1 MFYTKHITLTDNVEQ
16 TVFTM
21 PEGYTANI
29 MYVFVA
35 NHGGSTNNIDLF
47 WELSAVPQLYMF
59 DNTSLT
65 AGSKEILGGQSS
77 APIFVLH
84 NGETVKAQA
93 SQATGNMEVAVTFE
107 LVTRPT
113 TLINFNG
120 S

>member
-1 MFYTKHITLTDNVEQ
+1 MFYTKHTTLTDNVVQ
-16 TVFTM
+16 TLFSM

-35 NHGGSTNNIDLF
+35 NHGGSTNNIDLY
-47 WELSAVPQLYMF
+47 WETGAVPQLYMF
-59 DNTSLT
+59 DNVTLT
-65 AGSKEILGGQSS
+65 AGSREILGGQSS

-84 NGETVKAQA
+84 DQEIVKAQA

-107 LVTRPT
+107 LVPRPT
-113 TLINFNG
+113 TLVNFNG

>member
-1 MFYTKHITLTDNVEQ
+1 MFYTKHTTLTDNVVQ
-16 TVFTM
+16 TLFSM

-35 NHGGSTNNIDLF
+35 NHGGSTNNIGLY
-47 WELSAVPQLYMF
+47 WETGAVPQLYMF
-59 DNTSLT
+59 DNVSLT
-65 AGSKEILGGQSS
+65 AGSREILGGQSS

-84 NGETVKAQA
+84 DQEIVKAQA

-107 LVTRPT
+107 LVPRPT
-113 TLINFNG
+113 TLVNFNG

>member
-1 MFYTKHITLTDNVEQ
+1 MFYTKHLTLTDNTEQ
-16 TVFTM
+16 TLFTM

-35 NHGGSTNNIDLF
+35 NHGGSTNTIDLW
-47 WELSAVPQLYMF
+47 WEYSATPQLYMF
-59 DNTSLT
+59 DGVSINS
-65 AGSKEILGGQSS
+65 GSKEILGGQSS

-84 NGETVKAQA
+84 NGEVVKTQA

-107 LVTRPT
+107 LALRPT